1 MTTTWGKP
9 VPVSQDRIQKL
20 KSYGLTE
27 YQARAYLAL
36 LDFGTAAGSQIP
48 AHSRVP
54 RTRVYETMQQ
64 LHEKGLV
71 TILPEKPLRYRAVP
85 LANYL
90 RTQADDLRRKAQTLA
105 TDASALSR
113 EFAVS
118 PQAAP
123 EERGR
128 FEALYGRRNVR
139 DRLIEM
145 YEHAEERVVMI
156 GSAHSPARILRGL
169 GPTLEEKS
177 MNGVRAKLAF
187 FTDAEN
193 ETEVRAL
200 SRFCEVRHIDFF
212 TPVER
217 HGADGRQFLMSH
229 PIPDDDS
236 SSRGED
242 IAIWT
247 DDPAI
252 AAAMDQSAQRI
263 WEMGTR
269 VPPKGKVAVTAEK
282 PRRLTPLAGP

>member
-1 MTTTWGKP
+1 MAVT
-9 VPVSQDRIQKL
+9 QERIQKL
-20 KSYGLTE
+20 KSFGLTE

-36 LDFGTAAGSQIP
+36 LDLGTAAGSQIP

-71 TILPEKPLRYRAVP
+71 QILPEKPVRYRAVP
-85 LANYL
+85 FANYL
-90 RTQADDLRRKAQTLA
+90 RVMAEDHRRKAQQLSLNAAALA
-105 TDASALSR
+105 R
-113 EFAVS
+113 EFS
-118 PQAAP
+118 PSPMAGP

-128 FEALYGRRNVR
+128 FEAIYGRRNIR
-139 DRLIEM
+139 DKLGDM
-145 YEHAEERVVMI
+145 YVHAETHITAI

-169 GPTLEEKS
+169 SAELEERAAL
-177 MNGVRAKLAF
+177 GVETKFAF
-187 FTDAEN
+187 FTDRNN
-193 ETEVRAL
+193 EPEVRSLA
-200 SRFCEVRHIDFF
+200 RVAAVRHIDFF

-217 HGADGRQFLMSH
+217 HAVDGRQFLMSH

-236 SSRGED
+236 PSRGED

-252 AAAMDQSAQRI
+252 ASAMEQMAERI

-269 VPPKGKVAVTAEK
+269 LPPRGRTPPSPEK
-282 PRRLTPLAGP
+282 AGPLTPLAGP